1 MRPAPR
7 WVTTAAIMTAVVTT
21 LAADTTALVIAVSDH
36 HAVLSESF
44 DAAVTLAFAIVGAV
58 VAGARPRNLIGWLMV
73 GGGAFWALGSAGVDL
88 GRHGIV
94 VNPGSIAGA
103 SACVVIGAICRSIG
117 WYAITNAVPVFF
129 PDGKVA
135 GPRWRWL
142 RPALVV
148 ILVGGILDPLT
159 DSQADTD
166 GLGHWRNPLG
176 HSAAS
181 HVASSLGSLAHLP
194 LAFVV
199 TIAAVAHLVSRWRNG
214 DALLRQQ
221 LTLFAGAAALPII
234 AVPLSFTTSSGGWMF
249 DVSAVPLPFAIG
261 FAVLARGLYDLRSA
275 ANRTLVWVTLSVTV
289 AGLYAALIV
298 GLSHAV
304 GVDQRRGWLPWV
316 AAGVVAVA
324 VVPLRDVLQRA
335 VNRLTFGRWDEPYA
349 VLATVGQ
356 RLEDTVDVTRL
367 LCDLASELET
377 LGLRDVTILDAAGA
391 PLVGVARTH
400 DDAVEQPLS
409 AYGEVVGALSYR
421 PPPSGLRTRDE
432 QLLGDLAGHLGG
444 VLYAHRL
451 TIDVQRARERLVL
464 AREEERRR
472 LRRDLHDGLGPAL
485 AGHLLRLDMLAAR
498 VRGDAS
504 AAAYVDEMRTE
515 LRGTVDEIRRVVE
528 GLRPPALDELGLVG
542 ALEQVADRVGRTS
555 RMQTEVVAD
564 ELPPLSA
571 AVEVATFRIVTEAV
585 NNAVKHAGAARCT
598 VALSVDGGALRV
610 VVRDNGRGLPP
621 PGSVQGHGLSTMRER
636 AEELRGRLTVSAGDD
651 GGTVVE
657 ARLPLPRQPDAV
669 PPRVGVAR

>member
-1 MRPAPR
+1 MTGSQR
-7 WVTTAAIMTAVVTT
+7 VMTTAAIVTAVVIT
-21 LAADTTALVIAVSDH
+21 LAADATALVIAVRDQQS
-36 HAVLSESF
+36 ALSASF
-44 DAAVTLAFAIVGAV
+44 DAAVTLSFVVVGAV
-58 VAGARPRNLIGWLMV
+58 VAGARPRNLIGWLMLA
-73 GGGAFWALGSAGVDL
+73 GGAFWAMGSVLSDMGH
-88 GRHGIV
+88 HGIV
-94 VNPGSIAGA
+94 VSPGSVAGVSAYVIA
-103 SACVVIGAICRSIG
+103 GAICRSIG

-148 ILVGGILDPLT
+148 IAIGCIVDPLT
-159 DSQADTD
+159 DPEADTT

-176 HSAAS
+176 HGVAAHIIS
-181 HVASSLGSLAHLP
+181 PLGSLAHIP

-199 TIAAVAHLVSRWRNG
+199 TVAAVAQLVMRWRG
-214 DALLRQQ
+214 GGSLLRQQ
-221 LTLFAGAAALPII
+221 LFLFACAAVLPIV
-234 AVPLSFTTSSGGWMF
+234 AVPLAFTTSWGGWIF
-249 DVSAVPLPFAIG
+249 GASAVPLPFAIG
-261 FAVLARGLYDLRSA
+261 FAVMAKGLYDLRSA

-298 GLSHAV
+298 GLAHML
-304 GVDQRRGWLPWV
+304 GVDRRSGWLPWV

-324 VVPLRDVLQRA
+324 VVPLRDLLQRT

-349 VLATVGQ
+349 VLAAVGQ

-367 LCDLASELET
+367 LSDLVSELET
-377 LGLRDVTILDAAGA
+377 LGLRQVTIADSVGV
-391 PLVGVARTH
+391 PLVGTAIAH

-409 AYGEVVGALSYR
+409 AYGEVVGALIYL
-421 PPPSGLRTRDE
+421 PPPAGLRTRDH
-432 QLLGDLAGHLGG
+432 QLLDDLAGHLGG

-451 TIDVQRARERLVL
+451 TGDVQRARERLVL

-485 AGHLLRLDMLAAR
+485 AGHLLRLDVLTAR

-528 GLRPPALDELGLVG
+528 GLRPPALDELGLLG
-542 ALEQVADRVGRTS
+542 ALEQVSDRISRTS
-555 RMQTEVVAD
+555 RMHTEVIAD

-571 AVEVATFRIVTEAV
+571 AVEVATFRIVTEAI
-585 NNAVKHAGAARCT
+585 NNVVKHAAASRCT
-598 VALSVDGGALRV
+598 VTLSVDAGALRV
-610 VVRDNGRGLPP
+610 VVRDDGRGLPP
-621 PGSVQGHGLSTMRER
+621 ARSYQGHGLATMRER
-636 AEELRGRLTVSAGDD
+636 AEELRGKLTVFAADGD
-651 GGTVVE
+651 GTVVE
-657 ARLPLPRQPDAV
+657 ASLPLPRQPDAV
-669 PPRVGVAR
+669 QQRIGVAR